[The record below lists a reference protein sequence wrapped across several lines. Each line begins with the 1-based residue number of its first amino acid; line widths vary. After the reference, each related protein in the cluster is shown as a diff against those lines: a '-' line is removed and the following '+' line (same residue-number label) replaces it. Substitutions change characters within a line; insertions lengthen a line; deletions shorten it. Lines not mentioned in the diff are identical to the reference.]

1 MSVELVVIAP
11 ALVLLL
17 LLVAAGGRWV
27 ESHGAIDGA
36 ARDAARAA
44 SVARTA
50 GNAVSL
56 AQQSA
61 DADLATSGWCDGGT
75 VTAGVTGFPPDGV
88 VVVPGD
94 AVTVTVSC
102 NVDMSPFTALGF
114 SAVSP
119 VTGSAVAPLRPLH
132 VPGGELLSLLARA
145 RPGRA
150 RDRDRGSMAVF
161 TVVFAMAVIFLTAL
175 IVDGGNAMNARERA
189 PPTSPGRRPAP
200 RPGTSRRP
208 PSARDGPRR
217 GLSHRLDDRVPATRS
232 RSCSATVP
240 G

>member
-17 LLVAAGGRWV
+17 LLLAAGGRWV

-75 VTAGVTGFPPDGV
+75 VAVGVTGFPPDGALV
-88 VVVPGD
+88 APGE

-102 NVDMSPFTALGF
+102 NVNMSPFTALGF
-114 SAVSP
+114 SAASP
-119 VTGSAVAPLRPLH
+119 VTGSAVAPLDPFMC
-132 VPGGELLSLLARA
+132 
-145 RPGRA
+145 
-150 RDRDRGSMAVF
+150 RGA
-161 TVVFAMAVIFLTAL
+161 
-175 IVDGGNAMNARERA
+175 N
-189 PPTSPGRRPAP
+189 
-200 RPGTSRRP
+200 
-208 PSARDGPRR
+208 
-217 GLSHRLDDRVPATRS
+217 
-232 RSCSATVP
+232 C
-240 G
+240 